1 MVWIWRRKILLHCL
15 LIMYVVI
22 GINRRRMEQTAD
34 MHIEVEVFW
43 NAMDVS
49 HIALSTYIAQS
60 TDQSN

>member
-1 MVWIWRRKILLHCL
+1 
-15 LIMYVVI
+15 MYVVI